1 MPKGPLGGPR
11 PLATGSVVLLMTTK
25 GSILQP
31 AALERNLNDV
41 GEDVSVELDD
51 SVNTYMI
58 STELDAVDLSE
69 LNRLSE
75 VASDLYTGEVEG
87 FSVGFQ

>member
-1 MPKGPLGGPR
+1 MPEGPLGGPR
-11 PLATGSVVLLMTTK
+11 PLATGSVVLLMTTES
-25 GSILQP
+25 SILQS

-41 GEDVSVELDD
+41 GENVNVELDG

-69 LNRLSE
+69 LNELADI
-75 VASDLYTGEVEG
+75 ASDLYTGKVEG